1 MQINYVFLKWRGK
14 NVCVVY
20 GNDGEMRPACEEA
33 WEVWQK
39 HFQKLPEVFLLEE
52 NPALQDYDKNKEYL
66 RGTESEWVWEKSNA
80 HGIPI
85 EFAILDP
92 YSEKSFRIV
101 EQKFP
106 HEKQKYIEL
115 MLLEN
120 LSICFYLAKKKAA
133 QFYGVDENEE
143 GLWIMPLEWSAWM
156 DEEKIA
162 KQLNHI
168 AKEDIK
174 KAKRKLEQFI
184 FKERGRVVTLK
195 QLDELREKEGYLD
208 LDRRVLQELHSA
220 SRANV
225 ERVLQSYNSAF
236 AVVGFMHTPIFGAS
250 ISYVPY
256 KGAKKLFYIDW
267 SKAK

>member
-20 GNDGEMRPACEEA
+20 GNDGEMRLACEEA

-39 HFQKLPEVFLLEE
+39 HFPKLPEVFLLEE
-52 NPALQDYDKNKEYL
+52 NPALQDYSKNKEYL
-66 RGTESEWVWEKSNA
+66 RGTESEWVWEKSNV
-80 HGIPI
+80 HGIPM

-92 YSEKSFRIV
+92 YSENSFRIV

-120 LSICFYLAKKKAA
+120 LSICFYLVKKKAA

-162 KQLNHI
+162 EQLKYI

-174 KAKRKLEQFI
+174 KAKRNLEQFI

-267 SKAK
+267 SKAG